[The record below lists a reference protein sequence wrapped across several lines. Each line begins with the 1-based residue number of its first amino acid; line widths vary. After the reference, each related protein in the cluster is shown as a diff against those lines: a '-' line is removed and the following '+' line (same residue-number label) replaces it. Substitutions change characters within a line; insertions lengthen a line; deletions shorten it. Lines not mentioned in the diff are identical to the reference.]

1 MWFMPDG
8 GQTGWYS
15 NPVNTNTNVGPRER
29 ETFHMRQLL
38 PWIEADF
45 RTYAEYDGRAVSG
58 FSMGG
63 FGALKYA
70 AK

>member
-1 MWFMPDG
+1 
-8 GQTGWYS
+8 
-15 NPVNTNTNVGPRER
+15 
-29 ETFHMRQLL
+29 
-38 PWIEADF
+38 PWIDANF

-70 AK
+70 AKYYGHFASVS